1 MRVCEPARVSK
12 SRRTL
17 AALLGT
23 ATVALPLVESAA
35 SASAAA
41 ATTAAKQKTV
51 TTRKLAGQG
60 VDAGRWGTVTINV
73 TVRTTRAGG
82 KVTRKYT
89 NLGGTYSYHTDRS
102 QYIMSKALP
111 LLRQEFLAAQSGNVQ
126 MISGATDTS
135 QAFAQSL
142 QSALAKL

>member
-1 MRVCEPARVSK
+1 VSK

-60 VDAGRWGTVTINV
+60 IDAGRWGTVTINV
-73 TVRTTRAGG
+73 TVRTTRVGG

-111 LLRQEFLAAQSGNVQ
+111 LLREEFLAAQSANVQ

>member
-1 MRVCEPARVSK
+1 MSK
-12 SRRTL
+12 SRGTL

-41 ATTAAKQKTV
+41 ATTRRSRRPSRRGSSPARAYE
-51 TTRKLAGQG
+51 
-60 VDAGRWGTVTINV
+60 AGRWGTVTINV
-73 TVRTTRAGG
+73 TVRTTTGRR

-111 LLRQEFLAAQSGNVQ
+111 LCSARSSWPRRAANVQ